1 MINTSK
7 LRWHDG
13 EWSQS
18 DTQLESPQL
27 VLLFGA
33 GSNLRDKAIRAS
45 LRKRVGSA
53 TIVGCSTA
61 GEILGGSVGDDGLVA
76 LALEFDTTTVRSAY
90 REIDNANESES
101 VGEALAEDLTAP
113 GLRHVLVF
121 SDGLKV
127 NGTSLARGLRSKLP
141 AEVSATGGLAGDGP
155 RFENTTVVLDERA
168 GSGLV
173 AAIGLYGP
181 DLEVHWGSAGGWS
194 AFGPKRKVTRAKD
207 NVLFELDDKPALAL
221 YKTYLGDRAEGLPS
235 TGLLFPLEL
244 VAEDVSSTG
253 LVRTILA
260 VDEDKQSLTFAGD
273 VPEGRYVRLM
283 KASTDKLIWGA
294 EYAVEMMAA
303 PETKPEVALLVS
315 CVGRRLVLGQRVE
328 EEVEAVATELGNP
341 SGVVGFYSYGEIGP
355 GGLSHGC
362 ELHNQTM
369 TLTTLAERE
378 SSSL

>member
-1 MINTSK
+1 MIKTSM
-7 LRWHDG
+7 LRWNSG
-13 EWSQS
+13 AWTERGLALS
-18 DTQLESPQL
+18 SPQL
-27 VLLFGA
+27 VFLFGP
-33 GSNLRDKAIRAS
+33 GSNLRDQAIRAA
-45 LRKRVGSA
+45 LRERVSDA
-53 TIVGCSTA
+53 VIVGCSTA
-61 GEILGGSVGDDGLVA
+61 GEILGGAVGDDGLVA
-76 LALEFDTTTVRSAY
+76 LALEFGTTTVRSAY

-101 VGEALAEDLTAP
+101 VGEALMQDLTAP
-113 GLRHVLVF
+113 DLRHVLIF

-155 RFENTTVVLDERA
+155 RFENTTVVLDEKA

-194 AFGPKRKVTRAKD
+194 AFGPRRKVTRAKD

-221 YKTYLGDRAEGLPS
+221 YKTYLGERAKGLPS

-244 VAEDVSSTG
+244 VAEDESGTS

-260 VDEDKQSLTFAGD
+260 VDEHTQSLTFAGD

-283 KASTDKLIWGA
+283 KASTDKLILGA
-294 EYAVEMMAA
+294 EYAVEMMAS

-328 EEVEAVATELGNP
+328 EEVEAAATKLGNP
-341 SGVVGFYSYGEIGP
+341 PGMVGFYSYGEIGP

-369 TLTTLAERE
+369 TLTTLAERV
-378 SSSL
+378 SA

>member
-1 MINTSK
+1 M
-7 LRWHDG
+7 LRWNSG
-13 EWSQS
+13 AWTERGLALS
-18 DTQLESPQL
+18 SPQL
-27 VLLFGA
+27 VFLFGP
-33 GSNLRDKAIRAS
+33 GSNLRDQAIRAA
-45 LRKRVGSA
+45 LRERVSDA
-53 TIVGCSTA
+53 VIVGCSTA
-61 GEILGGSVGDDGLVA
+61 GEILGGAVGDDGLVA
-76 LALEFDTTTVRSAY
+76 LALEFGTTTVRSAY

-101 VGEALAEDLTAP
+101 VGEALMQDLTAP
-113 GLRHVLVF
+113 DLRHVLIF

-155 RFENTTVVLDERA
+155 RFENTTVVLDEKA

-194 AFGPKRKVTRAKD
+194 AFGPRRKVTRAKD

-221 YKTYLGDRAEGLPS
+221 YKTYLGERAKGLPS

-244 VAEDVSSTG
+244 VAEDESGTS

-260 VDEDKQSLTFAGD
+260 VDEHTQSLTFAGD

-283 KASTDKLIWGA
+283 KASTDKLILGA
-294 EYAVEMMAA
+294 EYAVEMMAS

-328 EEVEAVATELGNP
+328 EEVEAAATKLGNP
-341 SGVVGFYSYGEIGP
+341 PGMVGFYSYGEIGP

-369 TLTTLAERE
+369 TLTTLAERV
-378 SSSL
+378 SA